1 MGDGSNKRCAA
12 FNNCIHCH
20 IWAYRYARHTQNV
33 TSLIQWYLALPAH
46 DAARRLRPSCGVAD
60 NAPFKTPAQ
69 QRPESHSSDG
79 APSGPFAAAVAPIRA
94 QFLHRQAPPSPVPAP
109 MAGDDQHT
117 DQDADDEG
125 AANKGAPPQA
135 LDAGAHA
142 LEDAGGRDSDMGA
155 GAVSPPSGL
164 LADADDAHVRVEL
177 MAAAKAA
184 EDVFSVL
191 LRSVGG
197 SCLGT
202 DASVCVTG
210 DCAAMPRGQ

>member
-1 MGDGSNKRCAA
+1 
-12 FNNCIHCH
+12 
-20 IWAYRYARHTQNV
+20 
-33 TSLIQWYLALPAH
+33 
-46 DAARRLRPSCGVAD
+46 
-60 NAPFKTPAQ
+60 
-69 QRPESHSSDG
+69 
-79 APSGPFAAAVAPIRA
+79 
-94 QFLHRQAPPSPVPAP
+94 